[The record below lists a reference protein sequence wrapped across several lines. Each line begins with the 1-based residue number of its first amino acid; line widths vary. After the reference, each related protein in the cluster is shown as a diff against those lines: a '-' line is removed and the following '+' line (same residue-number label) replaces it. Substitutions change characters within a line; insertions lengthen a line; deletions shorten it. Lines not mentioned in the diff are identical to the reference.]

1 MNWLPEHKYDLH
13 LKHNEHRGVAETVDQ
28 FYDAKDFVSPDEWGK
43 AVVEDNVW
51 VLQWYP
57 ETTVGFYRIA
67 ASTLY
72 AIEAKLKEKNHG

>member
-13 LKHNEHRGVAETVDQ
+13 LNHNEHRGVAETVDQ
-28 FYDAKDFVSPDEWGK
+28 FYDAKDFVSPDEWDK

-72 AIEAKLKEKNHG
+72 AIEAKLKEKNYG